1 MRTLRLWLLWIV
13 LWIGAAIPAQA
24 ALVTVNGT
32 GVIPGTTTH
41 YTCTRSPAG
50 QPDCTGEQSPDSFF
64 FHVLVTVDTDAL
76 TGSPARFGEQ
86 VGTFYFAQF
95 SIALIG
101 IDQWGNYLFEGR
113 DLTIEGYS
121 DHRPCLFGPP
131 CTYDYS
137 RFAAS
142 TFSVLQISPA
152 PFPEPMTWVIMLL
165 GFAAIGLKMRRDVT
179 GDSAPGHRSMS
190 SFHPSCRC
198 AVAAFDPNLPRG
210 G

>member
-1 MRTLRLWLLWIV
+1 MRTFRLWLLLIV

-50 QPDCTGEQSPDSFF
+50 LPDCSVQQSPDSFF
-64 FHVLVTVDTDAL
+64 FQVLVTVDTDAL
-76 TGSPARFGEQ
+76 TGSPARFGQQ
-86 VGTFYFAQF
+86 VWPFDSSYFAQF

-101 IDQWGNYLFEGR
+101 IDQWGNYLFEGQ
-113 DLTIEGYS
+113 DLTIEGSS
-121 DHRPCLFGPP
+121 DHRPCVFGPP
-131 CTYDYS
+131 CTYDHS

-152 PFPEPMTWVIMLL
+152 PVPEPMTWMIMLL
-165 GFAAIGLKMRRDVT
+165 GFTAIGLKMRREVDRRL
-179 GDSAPGHRSMS
+179 SARP
-190 SFHPSCRC
+190 
-198 AVAAFDPNLPRG
+198 
-210 G
+210 